1 MFGRSFSVCA
11 SVDRGLSSLTLPFII
26 LFSNHNITSFSIVNS
41 RAKSTSL
48 RSSFSSSNSRCMGRN
63 AGWSPRMGTYRTG
76 ICSSAA
82 CDKYLLGDCGRQKF
96 FWIMNLLRF
105 DWWITTIGKSIPNQY
120 EPVRDLPFSWKKVSL
135 RIDSLPTEREMLASI
150 PSLHSRL
157 NCWIATQLF
166 TILPVSHAPPYLSR
180 PIHRSMLGWNASI
193 PIPSF
198 MISGYDIFPVQKHI
212 HAEYSST

>member
-1 MFGRSFSVCA
+1 MLVEAPEWEPIEREFVVVLLA
-11 SVDRGLSSLTLPFII
+11 I
-26 LFSNHNITSFSIVNS
+26 NIFWRTS
-41 RAKSTSL
+41 AEL
-48 RSSFSSSNSRCMGRN
+48 
-63 AGWSPRMGTYRTG
+63 
-76 ICSSAA
+76 
-82 CDKYLLGDCGRQKF
+82 
-96 FWIMNLLRF
+96 WIFF

-150 PSLHSRL
+150 PSLHSRW

-166 TILPVSHAPPYLSR
+166 TILPVSHSPPYLSR

-198 MISGYDIFPVQKHI
+198 MISGRSRYEIFPVQKHI
-212 HAEYSST
+212 HAEYSSTSFPSPYRGRNS